1 MTSILRTGRQILSRC
16 PSSSICIFR
25 FYSLSSRTVD
35 IGEELEMF
43 DQRMLPTDYDP
54 AKFDP
59 TEHRSPPSER
69 VWRLVDEVSAL
80 TLAETHIAEPPVI
93 GIMKPGASLFGIG
106 AGLAGA
112 SASVA
117 EEQKVPEKTVFDLKL
132 ESYDAASKIKVIK
145 EVRAFTDLG
154 LKEAKELVEKTPTV
168 IKGGLS
174 KEEAEQIIEKL
185 KAAGAKKEEK
195 PSEALKANGCT
206 CK

>member
-35 IGEELEMF
+35 IGEQLEMF

-80 TLAETHIAEPPVI
+80 TLAEVAELSAIIMRKTHIAEPPVI
-93 GIMKPGASLFGIG
+93 GIVKPGASLFGIG

-112 SASVA
+112 SASFA

-154 LKEAKELVEKTPTV
+154 LKEAKELVEKT
-168 IKGGLS
+168 L
-174 KEEAEQIIEKL
+174 Q
-185 KAAGAKKEEK
+185 
-195 PSEALKANGCT
+195 
-206 CK
+206 